1 VSLQNRILSYRTLPK
16 KSASIAYPRPIVMKV
31 ENKFLVPTDYSP
43 IK

>member
-1 VSLQNRILSYRTLPK
+1 LDIAENA
-16 KSASIAYPRPIVMKV
+16 ASIAYPRPIVMKV